1 MKNLYLIGGGGH
13 CKSCID
19 VIESTNAFSIKGI
32 FDQAANVGKK
42 VLNYEIIG
50 TDDDIKNY
58 VSSENYFLIT
68 VGQIKSAESRI
79 NIFKILSALKA
90 NIAIVISPRSHVSK
104 YAKIGAGTI
113 IMHDSLLN
121 ADSIVGENCIINT
134 KSLIEHDVL
143 IRSHCHISTAAVVNG
158 NCVIEEGCFIGSN
171 AVLREGSK
179 IPANAIIPAG
189 SFYNAK

>member
-19 VIESTNAFSIKGI
+19 VIEATGDFSIMGI
-32 FDQAANVGKK
+32 FDQVSNVGKK

-58 VSSENYFLIT
+58 VSAESYFLIT
-68 VGQIKSAESRI
+68 VGQIKSAEPRI

-113 IMHDSLLN
+113 VMHDSLIN
-121 ADSIVGENCIINT
+121 ADAVVGENCIINT
-134 KSLIEHDVL
+134 KSLIEHDVF
-143 IRSHCHISTAAVVNG
+143 IQSHCHISTAAVVNG
-158 NCVIEEGCFIGSN
+158 NCAIEEGSFVGSN
-171 AVLREGSK
+171 AVLREGLK
-179 IPANAIIPAG
+179 IPANTIIPAG